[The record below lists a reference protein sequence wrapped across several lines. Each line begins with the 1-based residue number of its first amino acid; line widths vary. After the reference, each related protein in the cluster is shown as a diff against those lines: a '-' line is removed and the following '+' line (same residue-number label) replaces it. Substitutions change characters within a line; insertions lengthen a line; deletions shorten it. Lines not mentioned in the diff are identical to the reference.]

1 MQIIYYVKFAK
12 QNSNKLIK
20 PRKSFIMLNRT
31 RPIEPRIIYD
41 IETSRHNGNE
51 QIKPCKSFT
60 IFIQYTIGKD
70 Q

>member
-1 MQIIYYVKFAK
+1 M
-12 QNSNKLIK
+12 
-20 PRKSFIMLNRT
+20 MLNRT